1 MGGTFLIISRKN
13 ALGTDGYITCSP
25 SDLSS
30 LAVFEKKATLACV
43 EIFENHFIK
52 IIGTEPRATMGNLVL
67 KDFVRREF
75 EDLKSELNK
84 GNIPK
89 VASEY
94 QNRLNEMQNLPLNI
108 AVTGDAGA
116 GKSSFV
122 NAFRGVRDDDEEAA
136 EVGPGKETMEPKAYP
151 HPSFPNIK
159 IWDLPGIGT
168 HQVKAAKYLKNVQFE
183 RYDIFIMIIS
193 DRFTE
198 NDALLAKEIQRMRK
212 KFYYVCS
219 RIDITINNE
228 MMKKNFNVEDT
239 LASMRQYCESC
250 LKKAAEVSSRVFLV
264 SSREVYM
271 YDFPLLQET
280 IAVELPDHKKDILTL
295 SVHIFSEKELMK
307 KKELMKSY
315 IKKIALISC
324 ACGAVPVPGL
334 SMACDVGILIDAL
347 RRFCR
352 VFGLDD
358 RSLRFLAL
366 QTGKEFVDLR
376 SAIKKTPLAN
386 AINAE
391 LVFSLLMR
399 SSLWVAV
406 SLVEMVLDI
415 IPVIGSLFGGA
426 SSYVVTYH
434 FLNSFLEDAVE
445 DARNVRAKLLQQPE
459 SQGV

>member
-1 MGGTFLIISRKN
+1 
-13 ALGTDGYITCSP
+13 
-25 SDLSS
+25 
-30 LAVFEKKATLACV
+30 
-43 EIFENHFIK
+43 
-52 IIGTEPRATMGNLVL
+52 MGNLVL

-75 EDLKSELNK
+75 EDLKSDLNK

-89 VASEY
+89 VAAEY

-108 AVTGDAGA
+108 AVTGNAGV

-122 NAFRGVRDDDEEAA
+122 NAFRGVRDDNEEAA
-136 EVGPGKETMEPKAYP
+136 EVGPGKETMELKAYP

-168 HQVKAAKYLKNVQFE
+168 PKFKAAKYLKYIQFE

-198 NDALLAKEIQRMRK
+198 NDVILAKEIQRTRK
-212 KFYYVCS
+212 KFYYVRS
-219 RIDITINNE
+219 KIDNE
-228 MMKKNFNVEDT
+228 MTKKNFNAEDT
-239 LASMRQYCESC
+239 LATIRQYCEDR
-250 LKKAAEVSSRVFLV
+250 LKEAAEISSRVFLV

-280 IAVELPDHKKDILTL
+280 MVVELPDHKKDILTL
-295 SVHIFSEKELMK
+295 CVHIFSEEELMR

-324 ACGAVPVPGL
+324 ACGAMPLPGL
-334 SMACDVGILIDAL
+334 SIACDVGILIDAL
-347 RRFCR
+347 RRFCKA
-352 VFGLDD
+352 FGLDD
-358 RSLRFLAL
+358 RSLRFLAF
-366 QTGKEFVDLR
+366 QTGKEFEDLR
-376 SAIKKTPLAN
+376 SAIKKTPLTN
-386 AINAE
+386 EIDGE
-391 LVFSLLMR
+391 LVFSLLMK

-426 SSYVVTYH
+426 SSYIVTYH
-434 FLNSFLEDAVE
+434 FLNSFLDDAVR
-445 DARNVRAKLLQQPE
+445 DARNVREKLLQQPE
-459 SQGV
+459 SQGKFEKTSPFPF